1 MTYPTNTLAMPGTE
15 ETGNRV
21 HAVALVLL
29 VRGWIWVNTKF
40 SSGSP
45 CSHMQIL
52 TSPEHSW

>member
-29 VRGWIWVNTKF
+29 VRKF
-40 SSGSP
+40 GFGA
-45 CSHMQIL
+45 IL
-52 TSPEHSW
+52 NFQLGHLAVTCRS